1 MFEPRFQPHIT
12 PRALTTIS
20 SPSTTSKPLEISDQ
34 PDAGPGVKLGQ
45 STAILGVD
53 GADGVDWS
61 EPHFHL
67 NKKKRKTPNIGGRG
81 MLEELGD
88 DHLSEIDGGARSLLE
103 LGNSGQP
110 AYQIVPTWSRVRLS
124 QVTRAGMRQKELNLE
139 RKRIVSAAFD
149 GDENYDPADVEQA
162 LSSGFLK
169 SRTNPVRIYRTK
181 KSLSRAILPSNE
193 APGHVPQGSFDFH
206 CPSISTYTISSS
218 FAASNQ
224 GASVRALDQTGETRI
239 PTTRSFQR

>member
-1 MFEPRFQPHIT
+1 MFEPCFQPHIT
-12 PRALTTIS
+12 PRALTAIT
-20 SPSTTSKPLEISDQ
+20 SPSNISKPLEISDQ
-34 PDAGPGVKLGQ
+34 PDAGAGLTLGQ
-45 STAILGVD
+45 STAVLGLDGVD
-53 GADGVDWS
+53 VIDWS

-88 DHLSEIDGGARSLLE
+88 DHPSEIDGGARSLLE
-103 LGNSGQP
+103 LDNSGQT
-110 AYQIVPTWSRVRLS
+110 AYQIVPTWNRDRLS
-124 QVTRAGMRQKELNLE
+124 QVTRAGMRQKELNIE

-193 APGHVPQGSFDFH
+193 VPGNVPQASFDFH
-206 CPSISTYTISSS
+206 FPSASACTFCPL
-218 FAASNQ
+218 FFESNRD
-224 GASVRALDQTGETRI
+224 ASVRALSQTRAARVSATC
-239 PTTRSFQR
+239 SFQR